1 METIMDFREWRHNK
15 NNGLYDSKGKA
26 GVDLRQG
33 QGEAPG
39 MKPKVGDMAPDFHAT
54 VVNREGDARVSLAD
68 LRGERVVLVFYPK
81 DNTPGCTIQ
90 ACSLREHWDEIKG
103 KARVFGVSADSV
115 ASHRK
120 FISKKN
126 LPYPLIADEDKQIVN
141 AYGVWVQKSMMGKK
155 FMGIERSTFVI
166 GVDGKIEAVLEK
178 VSPLSHT
185 EQLSQ
190 ILG

>member
-1 METIMDFREWRHNK
+1 MRRGE
-15 NNGLYDSKGKA
+15 
-26 GVDLRQG
+26 
-33 QGEAPG
+33 GEARG
-39 MKPKVGDMAPDFHAT
+39 MKPKIGDMAPEFRAT
-54 VVNREGDARVSLAD
+54 VVDGETESQISLSD

-90 ACSLREHWDEIKG
+90 ACSLREHWGDIQG
-103 KARVFGVSADSV
+103 KARVFGVSADGV

-166 GVDGKIEAVLEK
+166 GADGRIEAVMEK

-185 EQLSQ
+185 QQLSE

>member
-1 METIMDFREWRHNK
+1 MV
-15 NNGLYDSKGKA
+15 KA
-26 GVDLRQG
+26 GVDLW
-33 QGEAPG
+33 QGEG
-39 MKPKVGDMAPDFHAT
+39 EGRRMKPKVGDIAPDFHAK
-54 VVNREGDARVSLAD
+54 VVDGENEAQVSLAD
-68 LRGERVVLVFYPK
+68 LLGERVVLFFYPK

-90 ACSLREHWDEIKG
+90 ACSLREHWDEIKD

-141 AYGVWVQKSMMGKK
+141 AYGVWVQKSMLGKK

-166 GVDGKIEAVLEK
+166 GLDGKIEAVLEK

-185 EQLSQ
+185 EQLTQ
-190 ILG
+190 ILR

>member
-1 METIMDFREWRHNK
+1 MV
-15 NNGLYDSKGKA
+15 KA
-26 GVDLRQG
+26 GVDLW
-33 QGEAPG
+33 QGEGEAKG
-39 MKPKVGDMAPDFHAT
+39 MKPKVGDMAPDFHAK
-54 VVNREGDARVSLAD
+54 VVDRENEAQVSLTD
-68 LRGERVVLVFYPK
+68 LLGERVVLVFYPK

-141 AYGVWVQKSMMGKK
+141 AYGVWVQKSMLGKK

-185 EQLSQ
+185 EQLAQ